1 MCGFVCG
8 GCWLVVENIFV
19 LFTTIFGRN
28 EEGERASTHSVQ
40 TPVSELCLE
49 DGWHN
54 SEEYYVSLV
63 LSLKPIFPS
72 GSSRAVF
79 GGKILL

>member
-1 MCGFVCG
+1 MVG
-8 GCWLVVENIFV
+8 NILV
-19 LFTTIFGRN
+19 LFTTKFGRN
-28 EEGERASTHSVQ
+28 EEGERAGTLPVQ
-40 TPVSELCLE
+40 APVSQLCLE
-49 DGWHN
+49 DGWRN
-54 SEEYYVSLV
+54 GEEYYVSLV